1 MTELFS
7 TYTCIVLSKQVTH
20 QHLRLFTYTVCRR
33 LLMTKPVEV
42 VLQLIGFFFFICL
55 IPSFGMQ
62 SLEQVS
68 G

>member
-1 MTELFS
+1 
-7 TYTCIVLSKQVTH
+7 
-20 QHLRLFTYTVCRR
+20 
-33 LLMTKPVEV
+33 MTKPVEV